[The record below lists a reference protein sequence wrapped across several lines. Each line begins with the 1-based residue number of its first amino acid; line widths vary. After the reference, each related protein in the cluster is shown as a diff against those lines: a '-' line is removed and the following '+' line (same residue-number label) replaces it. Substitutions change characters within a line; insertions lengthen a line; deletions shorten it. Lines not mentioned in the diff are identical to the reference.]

1 MRHETNCS
9 DAILD
14 SEVGGP
20 GPLPRVSVGGGGQ
33 VTTALRSPSKKNPC
47 RVGLV
52 SDQHAN
58 LYLSQHGKAKNER
71 KNLEIECRDYLC
83 WLAGWWIRSGEKKYF

>member
-20 GPLPRVSVGGGGQ
+20 GPLPRVSVGGDGQ

-58 LYLSQHGKAKNER
+58 LYLSQHDKAKNER
-71 KNLEIECRDYLC
+71 KNLEREFRDYLC
-83 WLAGWWIRSGEKKYF
+83 WLAGWWIRSGGRKF